1 MHVFR
6 ISSSLRGLQFAFSED
21 GGQEELETFLPSLA
35 PFSPKFTPGV
45 ILSDHTEAF
54 SRKQESPLLASPL
67 LPLPAGRRSWK
78 WERRMEMKTQASIL
92 AGLVRTWPGNSPA
105 RNQSVFPEG
114 WKVERWPRE
123 MLREKNFKKAFWPV
137 SLENSE
143 LNQRC

>member
-35 PFSPKFTPGV
+35 PFSPKFTPSV
-45 ILSDHTEAF
+45 ILSDNTETF
-54 SRKQESPLLASPL
+54 SRKQESLLLASL

-78 WERRMEMKTQASIL
+78 WERRMEMKAQASIP
-92 AGLVRTWPGNSPA
+92 AGLVRTWLGNSLA

-123 MLREKNFKKAFWPV
+123 MLLEKIF
-137 SLENSE
+137 
-143 LNQRC
+143 